1 MKVVYFKV
9 NSLFSPPNKDE
20 KMENEVPERQKMEER
35 RKKTYSLRRAI
46 LDYGMG
52 VIITGI
58 GIVLLLAPVLHI
70 AMRIDKDDPARYVFA
85 GLFLLY
91 GGFRI
96 YRGSRKNYFD

>member
-1 MKVVYFKV
+1 MV
-9 NSLFSPPNKDE
+9 NE
-20 KMENEVPERQKMEER
+20 APERQKMEDRR
-35 RKKTYSLRRAI
+35 RKTYTLRRAI

-58 GIVLLLAPVLHI
+58 GIIILLAPVLKI
-70 AMRIDKDDPARYVFA
+70 ALSVDDLARYIFA